1 MRSSRAYSH
10 HTHISKWVL
19 AVLVLLLLV
28 PFYTRGDSDTAM
40 SNSAAQTLSQSSQI
54 R

>member
-28 PFYTRGDSDTAM
+28 PFYTRGELQGTTV
-40 SNSAAQTLSQSSQI
+40 NSAAQTLSQSSQT
-54 R
+54 